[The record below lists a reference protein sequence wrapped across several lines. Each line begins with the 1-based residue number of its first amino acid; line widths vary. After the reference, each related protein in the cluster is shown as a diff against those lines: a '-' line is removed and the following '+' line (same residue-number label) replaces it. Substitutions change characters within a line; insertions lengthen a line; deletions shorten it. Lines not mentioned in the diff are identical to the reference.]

1 MIESATRRDSSGS
14 TVTVVGGGLAG
25 TEAALFLAGRGV
37 AVTLYEMRPE
47 RMTPAHATGNLAELV
62 CSNSLRSD
70 DLSTA
75 AGLLKEEMRRLGSAV
90 LAAADRNRVPAGTAL
105 AVDREAF
112 SRDLTR
118 AVEEHPLI
126 RVVRHEVTELPS
138 ALPSTI
144 LAPGPLVSDALAACI
159 AELAGHESFFFFD
172 AIAPIVS
179 ADSLDM
185 TRIFRGSRYG
195 AEEGGDYLN
204 APMDRETYERFVREL
219 LAAEQFVPHGF
230 EAGQPLPLFPG
241 CQPIEAIAST
251 GLQSLAHGPMRPT
264 GFAGNPLGDRLHALV
279 QLRAENESGTAYNLV
294 GFQTRL
300 KQGEQKRVFRMIPGL
315 ENAEILRYGSL
326 HRNSFIDSPRVL
338 SGDLSFRKRP
348 DLFAAGQFAGAEG
361 YVESTALG
369 LLAAIFVH
377 ARLEGRAAP
386 LPPDT
391 TAIGALL
398 RYVTTCPTSP
408 LEPSNIH
415 FGLLPPGRGQGRQG
429 KRQAVVIRAREALS
443 AWLDGLPGK

>member
-1 MIESATRRDSSGS
+1 MKHSG
-14 TVTVVGGGLAG
+14 VTVVGGGLAG
-25 TEAALFLAGRGV
+25 TEAALLLARNGV
-37 AVTLYEMRPE
+37 DVTLVEMRPE
-47 RMTPAHATGNLAELV
+47 RMTPAHATGDLAELV

-70 DLSTA
+70 DTSTA

-90 LAAADRNRVPAGTAL
+90 LAAADGNRVPAGTAL
-105 AVDREAF
+105 AVDRTAF
-112 SRDLTR
+112 SRALTR
-118 AVEEHPLI
+118 AVEQNPHI
-126 RVVRHEVTELPS
+126 RVERREVTQIPGEIS
-138 ALPSTI
+138 I
-144 LAPGPLVSDALAACI
+144 FAPGPLVSDALAAAV
-159 AELAGHESFFFFD
+159 AELAGPERFFFFD

-185 TRIFRGSRYG
+185 ERLFRGSRYG
-195 AEEGGDYLN
+195 SEEGGDYLN
-204 APMDRETYERFVREL
+204 APMDRETYERFVKEL

-241 CQPIEAIAST
+241 CQPIEAIAIT

-264 GFAGNPLGDRLHALV
+264 GFAGNPLGERLHALV
-279 QLRAENESGTAYNLV
+279 QLRAENETGTSFNLV

-315 ENAEILRYGSL
+315 ERAEFLRFGSL
-326 HRNSFIDSPRVL
+326 HRNSYIDSPRVL
-338 SGDLSFRKRP
+338 SKDLSFRRRP

-369 LLAAIFVH
+369 LLAGLFVL
-377 ARLEGRAAP
+377 ARLEGREP
-386 LPPDT
+386 PIPPDT
-391 TAIGALL
+391 TALGALL

-415 FGLLPPGRGQGRQG
+415 FGLLPPGRGSGRLG
-429 KRQAVVIRAREALS
+429 KRQAVVNRARDAFS
-443 AWLDGLPGK
+443 GWLAGVFRK